1 MRLTDR
7 TLNRLPRPV
16 ASLMRDHR
24 ETVKFVIVGGFCY
37 LVTLLVNYGL
47 RLTLLEDKP
56 VTALTIANVVASV
69 VSYFLNREWS
79 FRTRGGRR
87 RHHEMALY
95 LVINGIGVAVNA
107 APLFVARYV
116 FGLQEPAVSALA
128 EEISDFGFGMVLGT
142 ALAML
147 FRLWAYRTW
156 VFPHDDVRPAPN
168 RWDHTVPAQAGASPA
183 PAGTSP
189 APAAQ
194 ADSTT

>member
-7 TLNRLPRPV
+7 TLNWLPGPV
-16 ASLMRDHR
+16 AQRMRRHR

-37 LVTLLVNYGL
+37 AVTLLVNYGL
-47 RLTLLEDKP
+47 RLTVLEHKP

-107 APLFVARYV
+107 APLFVARYI
-116 FGLQEPAVSALA
+116 FGLQEPAVSALV

-147 FRLWAYRTW
+147 FRLWAYRAW
-156 VFPHDDVRPAPN
+156 VFPHDDVRPAPD
-168 RWDHTVPAQAGASPA
+168 RWDHTVPAQVAPA
-183 PAGTSP
+183 PV
-189 APAAQ
+189 Q
-194 ADSTT
+194 ADSAGS

>member
-1 MRLTDR
+1 
-7 TLNRLPRPV
+7 
-16 ASLMRDHR
+16 MRDHR

-95 LVINGIGVAVNA
+95 LGINGIGVAVNA

-147 FRLWAYRTW
+147 FRLWAYRMW
-156 VFPHDDVRPAPN
+156 VFPHDDVRPAPD
-168 RWDHTVPAQAGASPA
+168 RWDHTVPAQVSVAPSSP
-183 PAGTSP
+183 
-189 APAAQ
+189 AQ
-194 ADSTT
+194 ADTSAS

>member
-16 ASLMRDHR
+16 ARLMRDHR
-24 ETVKFVIVGGFCY
+24 ETVKFVIVGGLCY
-37 LVTLLVNYGL
+37 AVTLLVNYAL

-116 FGLQEPAVSALA
+116 FGLQEPAVSVLV

-156 VFPHDDVRPAPN
+156 VFPHDDVRPAPQ
-168 RWDHTVPAQAGASPA
+168 RWDHAVPAQATA
-183 PAGTSP
+183 PPS
-189 APAAQ
+189 Q
-194 ADSTT
+194 VSRADS

>member
-37 LVTLLVNYGL
+37 LVTLLVNYAL
-47 RLTLLEDKP
+47 RFTVLEHKP
-56 VTALTIANVVASV
+56 VTALTVANVVASV
-69 VSYFLNREWS
+69 VSYYLNREWS

-95 LVINGIGVAVNA
+95 LVINGVGIAVNA

-116 FGLQEPAVSALA
+116 LDLQEPAVSALT

-156 VFPHDDVRPAPN
+156 VFPHDDVRPAPD
-168 RWDHTVPAQAGASPA
+168 RFDHSVPAQVSSA
-183 PAGTSP
+183 PSTP
-189 APAAQ
+189 
-194 ADSTT
+194 ADSAN

>member
-7 TLNRLPRPV
+7 TLNRLPGPV
-16 ASLMRDHR
+16 AGLLRDHR

-37 LVTLLVNYGL
+37 VVTLLVNYGL
-47 RLTLLEDKP
+47 RFTVLENKP

-87 RHHEMALY
+87 RHHELALY
-95 LVINGIGVAVNA
+95 LIINGIGVAVNA

-116 FGLQEPAVSALA
+116 LGLQEPAVSALV

-147 FRLWAYRTW
+147 FRLWAYRMW
-156 VFPHDDVRPAPN
+156 VFPDDDVRPAPQ
-168 RWDHTVPAQAGASPA
+168 RWDHTVPSQAGAA
-183 PAGTSP
+183 PSVNATE
-189 APAAQ
+189 
-194 ADSTT
+194 

>member
-7 TLNRLPRPV
+7 TLNRMPRPLATV
-16 ASLMRDHR
+16 LRNHR

-37 LVTLLVNYGL
+37 AVTIVVNYGL
-47 RLTLLEDKP
+47 RLTVLGDKP
-56 VTALTIANVVASV
+56 VTALTVANVVASV
-69 VSYFLNREWS
+69 LSYFLNREWS

-87 RHHEMALY
+87 RHHEMLLY
-95 LVINGIGVAVNA
+95 LVINGVGVAVNA

-116 FGLQEPAVSALA
+116 LGLQEPAVSHLA

-147 FRLWAYRTW
+147 FRLWAYRAW

-168 RWDHTVPAQAGASPA
+168 RYDVPAQAGAPVLPA
-183 PAGTSP
+183 PLATRT
-189 APAAQ
+189 Q
-194 ADSTT
+194 EN

>member
-37 LVTLLVNYGL
+37 FVTLVVNYGL
-47 RLTLLEDKP
+47 RLTVLEHKP
-56 VTALTIANVVASV
+56 VTALTVANVVASV
-69 VSYFLNREWS
+69 VSYYLNREWS

-95 LVINGIGVAVNA
+95 LVINGLGVAINA

-116 FGLQEPAVSALA
+116 FGLQEPAVSAMV

-142 ALAML
+142 AFAML

-156 VFPHDDVRPAPN
+156 VFPHDDVRPAPD
-168 RWDHTVPAQAGASPA
+168 RWDHTVPAQVSATA
-183 PAGTSP
+183 P

-194 ADSTT
+194 DGP